1 MKKVTIYFNDGDVIE
16 LDCMDMAINNG
27 FLTIFLPQQ
36 SIGEKTTIK
45 TVQAYN
51 AAQVESWTFEQKD
64 EKGEDA

>member
-27 FLTIFLPQQ
+27 FITIFIPENEE
-36 SIGEKTTIK
+36 GVK

-51 AAQVESWTFEQKD
+51 IATVDSWTFEQKD
-64 EKGEDA
+64 EEGEDA

>member
-1 MKKVTIYFNDGDVIE
+1 MKQVTINFNDGDVLV

-27 FLTIFLPQQ
+27 FITVFIPENEE
-36 SIGEKTTIK
+36 GVK

-51 AAQVESWTFEQKD
+51 IATVDSWTFEQKD

>member
-27 FLTIFLPQQ
+27 FLTVFIPENEE
-36 SIGEKTTIK
+36 GVK

-51 AAQVESWTFEQKD
+51 TRYVESWTFEQKD